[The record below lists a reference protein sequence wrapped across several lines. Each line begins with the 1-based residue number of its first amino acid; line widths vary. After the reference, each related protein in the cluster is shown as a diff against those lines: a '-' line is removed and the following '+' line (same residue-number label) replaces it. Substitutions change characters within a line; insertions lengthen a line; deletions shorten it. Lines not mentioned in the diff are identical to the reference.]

1 MPLLEIKGLTK
12 SFGGLMAVA
21 SMDITVEEG
30 EIVSLIGPN
39 GAGKTTTFNLISGLD
54 KSDEGEIRFK
64 GENIIGLPPHE
75 IAKRGMARTFQMLR
89 IFPDMTVLENVM
101 IGGQLKTKAG
111 LLDVLFRLPRAR
123 REEKEMREKAK
134 GVLAFFGDRLVGY
147 RFDQPAIFLSYA
159 NRRRLEIARAMAT
172 EAELLLLDE
181 PAAGMNPH
189 ETKELTRLI
198 SRLRAELGYTI
209 FLIEH
214 DMRMVGRISDRV
226 IVQDYGKK
234 IAEGAYADVIN
245 DPYVIEAYLGK
256 GGDRAAAA
264 SATP

>member
-1 MPLLEIKGLTK
+1 MPLLEIRGLTK

-21 SMDITVEEG
+21 DVDISVEAG

-54 KSDEGEIRFK
+54 KPDKGEILYK
-64 GENIIGLPPHE
+64 GENIVGLPPHE
-75 IAKRGMARTFQMLR
+75 IARRGMARTFQMLR

-101 IGGQLKTKAG
+101 IGGQLQTKAG
-111 LLDVLFRLPRAR
+111 LIQILLRLPRAR
-123 REEKEMREKAK
+123 QEEEEMRQKAQE
-134 GVLAFFGDRLVGY
+134 VLAFFGDRLVGY
-147 RFDQPAIFLSYA
+147 RFDQSAIMLSYA

-189 ETKELTRLI
+189 ETRELSRLI
-198 SRLRAELGYTI
+198 ARLRDERGYTI

-234 IAEGAYADVIN
+234 IAEGSYAEVIN

-264 SATP
+264 TATA

>member
-1 MPLLEIKGLTK
+1 MPLLEIKGLIK
-12 SFGGLMAVA
+12 SFGGLMAVDNI
-21 SMDITVEEG
+21 DISVEKG

-54 KSDEGEIRFK
+54 EPDKGEIRFK
-64 GENIIGLPPHE
+64 GENIAGLPPYE
-75 IAKRGMARTFQMLR
+75 IAKRGMARTFQMVR
-89 IFPDMTVLENVM
+89 IFPDMTVEENVM
-101 IGGQLKTKAG
+101 IGGQLKTKAR
-111 LLDVLFRLPRAR
+111 LLDVLFRLPLAR
-123 REEKEMREKAK
+123 REEKEMREKAR

-147 RFDQPAIFLSYA
+147 RFEQPAIFLSYA

-181 PAAGMNPH
+181 PAAGMNPY
-189 ETKELTRLI
+189 ETKELTHLI
-198 SRLRAELGYTI
+198 GRLRSELGYTI

-234 IAEGAYADVIN
+234 IAEGTYADVIN

-256 GGDRAAAA
+256 GGNRAAAA
-264 SATP
+264 RAAS

>member
-12 SFGGLMAVA
+12 SFGGLMAVDH
-21 SMDITVEEG
+21 MDVSVEEG

-54 KSDEGEIRFK
+54 KLDKGEIRFK
-64 GENIIGLPPHE
+64 GESIIGLPPHE
-75 IAKRGMARTFQMLR
+75 IAKRGMARTFQLLR
-89 IFPDMTVLENVM
+89 IFPDMTVEENVM
-101 IGGQLKTKAG
+101 IGGQVKTKAR

-123 REEKEMREKAK
+123 REEKEMRRKARE
-134 GVLAFFGDRLVGY
+134 VLAFFGDRLVGY
-147 RFDQPAIFLSYA
+147 RFEQPAIYLSYA

-198 SRLRAELGYTI
+198 SRLRSELGYTI

-234 IAEGAYADVIN
+234 IAEGTYADVIN

-256 GGDRAAAA
+256 GGDHAAAA
-264 SATP
+264 P